1 MNNFT
6 EILNKYKDYFIFF
19 ILFSVSLVML
29 NFGDTNKISGF
40 KLFLI
45 TNIIKAQD
53 VLPILANT
61 SSVQAENKALRDYN
75 LKLSKE
81 LIRNR
86 EAIAENDRLRGII
99 GFRETFDK
107 EIIPAEVNGFSQ
119 YNFKLFLSLEIGAE
133 DGVKR
138 NMPVRTDAGLVGIV
152 NLVSEN
158 FCLVETLKNRDTK
171 VAAKVLRSSVHG
183 LIEWEGGEEY
193 TLSNIPNS
201 YDVEEGDMVVSSNYS
216 NRFPEGIPI
225 GTIHKINKSKNS
237 LFLDIKVKPFV
248 NYNSLTQ
255 VFVVKETPNPERDS
269 LIRSLEDKLNL

>member
-61 SSVQAENKALRDYN
+61 SSVKAENKALRDYN

>member
-133 DGVKR
+133 DGVTR

>member
-1 MNNFT
+1 M
-6 EILNKYKDYFIFF
+6 
-19 ILFSVSLVML
+19 M

-45 TNIIKAQD
+45 TNIIKVQD
-53 VLPILANT
+53 AVPFLANT
-61 SSVQAENKALRDYN
+61 SSVKAENKALRDYN

-107 EIIPAEVNGFSQ
+107 EIIPAEVNGFSE
-119 YNFKLFLSLEIGAE
+119 YNFKLFISLEVGE
-133 DGVKR
+133 KDGVKR

-158 FCLVETLKNRDTK
+158 YCLVETLKNRDTK
-171 VAAKVLRSSVHG
+171 VAAKVLRSSVNG

-193 TLSNIPNS
+193 VLSNIPNS
-201 YDVEEGDMVVSSNYS
+201 YDVEEGDMVVSSNFS

-225 GTIHKINKSKNS
+225 GIISKIDKFKNS

-269 LIRSLEDKLNL
+269 LIKALEDKLNL